1 MGKVVGIKLI
11 RDERD
16 EFRFGVDRMML
27 DRFSFCLFYSSFD
40 VVYIFVVRKR
50 IVEEDII
57 RDLEEIL
64 DCFVISKF

>member
-1 MGKVVGIKLI
+1 MGKVVGIKLS

-27 DRFSFCLFYSSFD
+27 DRLSFCLFYSSFD

-50 IVEEDII
+50 TVEEDII